1 MTTEQIAGVDV
12 LIHGLRRYV
21 ESLQVQV
28 GDSVAVRRLMNDVDR
43 LELDL
48 GDLRLP
54 QDAGPPL
61 PPVGRGGHMIQVP
74 DGAEADPELWH
85 GVDDEGIGGHRRHH
99 A

>member
-1 MTTEQIAGVDV
+1 MTTEQVAGVDV
-12 LIHGLRRYV
+12 LVHGLRRYV
-21 ESLQVQV
+21 ESLQVSA
-28 GDSVAVRRLMNDVDR
+28 GDSVAVRRLMNDLDR

-54 QDAGPPL
+54 QDAVPPQS
-61 PPVGRGGHMIQVP
+61 PVERGVEVIRVP
-74 DGAEADPELWH
+74 DAVGDPGQWH